1 MAITVS
7 RSRTAYLEPME
18 RPYCISSFWP
28 SLQAM
33 QPLPGFRIVQA
44 AEYSM
49 NNKRKSQMP
58 GFIKAKN
65 PGALFV
71 GSHIYPGMEL
81 VSLDQLT

>member
-1 MAITVS
+1 
-7 RSRTAYLEPME
+7 
-18 RPYCISSFWP
+18 
-28 SLQAM
+28 M